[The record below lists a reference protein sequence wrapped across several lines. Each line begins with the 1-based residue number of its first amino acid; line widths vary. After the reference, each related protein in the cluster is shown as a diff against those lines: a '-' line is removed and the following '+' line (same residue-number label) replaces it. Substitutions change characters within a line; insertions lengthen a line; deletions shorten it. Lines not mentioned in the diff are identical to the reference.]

1 MAITNGCVYWITG
14 LSGAGKTTLS
24 RRLSALFRTK
34 NQSVVVLDGDEMR
47 NVLAGSDSTGY
58 RRDDRLALGHR
69 YARLARYL
77 GGQGINVVV
86 ATISMFDEI
95 YQWNRAHMTQYIE
108 IFLDV
113 PLEELRRR
121 NSNFVYYPNSPGSSE
136 VAGIGFPIDKPI
148 NPEIR
153 IEWRPGDTPEATFD
167 RVCEQLA
174 ALGAD
179 NSGSTT

>member
-1 MAITNGCVYWITG
+1 MAIADGCVYWVTG
-14 LSGAGKTTLS
+14 LSGAGKTTLAL
-24 RRLSALFRTK
+24 RLFALFQTK
-34 NQSVVVLDGDEMR
+34 NQPVVVLDGDEMR
-47 NVLAGSDSTGY
+47 NVLAGSDATGY

-77 GGQGINVVV
+77 VGQGINVVV

-95 YQWNRAHMTQYIE
+95 YQWNRANMTRYIE

-113 PLEELRRR
+113 PLEELQRR
-121 NSNFVYYPNSPGSSE
+121 NSNFVYCPNSPESSE
-136 VAGIGFPIDKPI
+136 VAGIGFPIDKPVS
-148 NPEIR
+148 PEIR

-174 ALGAD
+174 ALGAN